1 MFGRL
6 VSLDD
11 NAQLFAFGNSEPHNS
26 FSTATNGPI
35 LNRMTRPP
43 KSYRS
48 KKLGDR
54 ELSPETLMMG
64 YGYAPS
70 MSEGALKPPLFQTST
85 FVFRNAEEGKA
96 SFELAYGLREKK
108 RDEEMHLIYSR
119 INNPNL
125 EVLEDRLA
133 VWDGAEKALAFAS
146 GMAAIS
152 TTLMTFLRP
161 GDSFV
166 FSEPVYGGTEFL
178 IHTILPQFGAH
189 GVGFMAEGGEAG
201 FREAA
206 KQAAALAAKN
216 GGKVGAIYVE
226 TPANP
231 TNGLVDI
238 CVAREISETLK
249 GSSGRPPVIVDNTF
263 LGPLWQKPL
272 SLGADICVT
281 SLTKYVGGHSDLIAG
296 AASGGANWIGQVA
309 VFRTIFGTMTD
320 PHTAWLLL
328 RSLETLKLRMDA
340 AELGARK
347 VAAYLQT
354 HPRVKSVWYL
364 GFLPADH
371 PDRPLFERQCVTAG
385 STFSFEIDG
394 GEKEAFAFLDKLQII
409 KLAVSLGG
417 TETLASH
424 PAAMTHSDVPKQ
436 SRERLGITES
446 LVRLSI
452 GVENPDDLI
461 ADIAQALEV

>member
-1 MFGRL
+1 MAR
-6 VSLDD
+6 
-11 NAQLFAFGNSEPHNS
+11 
-26 FSTATNGPI
+26 TAKP
-35 LNRMTRPP
+35 
-43 KSYRS
+43 YRS
-48 KKLGDR
+48 RKLGDR
-54 ELSPETLMMG
+54 TLSPETLMMG
-64 YGYAPS
+64 YGFSPHL
-70 MSEGALKPPLFQTST
+70 SEGALKPPLFQTST
-85 FVFRNAEEGKA
+85 FVFETAEDGKA
-96 SFELAYGLREKK
+96 SFELAYGLREKE
-108 RDEEMHLIYSR
+108 RGEEMHLIYSR

-161 GDSFV
+161 GDAFV
-166 FSEPVYGGTEFL
+166 FSEPVYGGTEYL
-178 IHTILPQFGAH
+178 VHNILPQFGAK
-189 GVGFMAEGGEAG
+189 GVGFMAEGGAEA
-201 FREAA
+201 FRAAVEEAR
-206 KQAAALAAKN
+206 ALAGES

-238 CVAREISETLK
+238 ALARELSESLK
-249 GSSGRPPVIVDNTF
+249 GPTGRPPVIVDNTF
-263 LGPLWQKPL
+263 LGPLWQQPL
-272 SLGADICVT
+272 GLGADICVT

-296 AASGGANWIGQVA
+296 AVSGEASWIGQVA
-309 VFRTIFGTMTD
+309 VFRTILGTMTD

-328 RSLETLKLRMDA
+328 RSLETLKIRMDA

-354 HPRVKSVWYL
+354 HPKVKSVWYL
-364 GFLPADH
+364 PFLPEDH
-371 PDRPLFERQCVTAG
+371 PDRALFEKQCKTAG
-385 STFSFEIDG
+385 STFSFEIAG
-394 GEKEAFAFLDKLQII
+394 GEKEAFAFLNSLQVI

-424 PAAMTHSDVPKQ
+424 PAAMTHSDVPPDERQ
-436 SRERLGITES
+436 RLGITES
-446 LVRLSI
+446 LIRLSI

-461 ADIAQALEV
+461 ADIEQALG

>member
-1 MFGRL
+1 
-6 VSLDD
+6 
-11 NAQLFAFGNSEPHNS
+11 
-26 FSTATNGPI
+26 
-35 LNRMTRPP
+35 
-43 KSYRS
+43 
-48 KKLGDR
+48 
-54 ELSPETLMMG
+54 MMG
-64 YGYAPS
+64 YGYSPHL
-70 MSEGALKPPLFQTST
+70 SEGALKPPLFQTST
-85 FVFRNAEEGKA
+85 FVFGTAEEGKA
-96 SFELAYGLREKK
+96 SFELAYGLREKA

-178 IHTILPQFGAH
+178 IHTLLPQYGIN
-189 GVGFMAEGGEAG
+189 GVGFMAEGGEAS

-206 KQAAALAAKN
+206 KQATAQAAKS
-216 GGKVGAIYVE
+216 GGRVGAIYVE

-238 CVAREISETLK
+238 AVAREISESLA
-249 GSSGRPPVIVDNTF
+249 GPAGRPPVIVDNTF

-272 SLGADICVT
+272 SHGADLCIT

-296 AASGGANWIGQVA
+296 AASGAASWVGQVA

-347 VAAYLQT
+347 VAAYLAK

-364 GFLPADH
+364 GFLPKDH
-371 PDRPLFERQCVTAG
+371 PDRPLFERQCATAG
-385 STFSFEIDG
+385 STFAFEIDG
-394 GEKEAFAFLDKLQII
+394 GEKEAFAFLDKLQVI

-436 SRERLGITES
+436 SRERLGITDS

-461 ADIAQALEV
+461 ADIEQALEI

>member
-1 MFGRL
+1 MK
-6 VSLDD
+6 
-11 NAQLFAFGNSEPHNS
+11 
-26 FSTATNGPI
+26 
-35 LNRMTRPP
+35 RPTKP
-43 KSYRS
+43 YRS
-48 KKLGDR
+48 RKIGNR
-54 ELSPETLMMG
+54 TLSPETLMMG
-64 YGYAPS
+64 YGYSPHL
-70 MSEGALKPPLFQTST
+70 SEGALKPPLFQTST
-85 FVFRNAEEGKA
+85 FVFDTAEDGKA
-96 SFELAYGLREKK
+96 SFELAYGLREK
-108 RDEEMHLIYSR
+108 RRGEEMHLIYSR

-166 FSEPVYGGTEFL
+166 FSEPVYGGTEYL
-178 IHTILPQFGAH
+178 VHNILPQYGAK
-189 GVGFMAEGGEAG
+189 GVGFMAEGGADA
-201 FREAA
+201 FREAVR
-206 KQAAALAAKN
+206 KAADLAAKS

-238 CVAREISETLK
+238 GLARELSQSLK
-249 GSSGRPPVIVDNTF
+249 GQAGRPPVIVDNTF
-263 LGPLWQKPL
+263 LGPLWQSPL
-272 SLGADICVT
+272 ALGADLCLT

-296 AASGGANWIGQVA
+296 SASGDANWIGQVA
-309 VFRTIFGTMTD
+309 VFRTILGTMTD

-340 AELGARK
+340 AERGARK
-347 VAAYLQT
+347 VAAYLRT
-354 HPRVKSVWYL
+354 HKRVKSVWYL
-364 GFLPADH
+364 PFLPENH
-371 PDRPLFERQCVTAG
+371 PDRALFESQCKSAG
-385 STFSFEIDG
+385 STFSFEIEG
-394 GEKEAFAFLDKLQII
+394 GEAEAFAFLNRLQVI

-424 PAAMTHSDVPKQ
+424 PAAMTHSDVPPGERK
-436 SRERLGITES
+436 RLGITES

-461 ADIAQALEV
+461 ADIEQALG

>member
-1 MFGRL
+1 
-6 VSLDD
+6 
-11 NAQLFAFGNSEPHNS
+11 
-26 FSTATNGPI
+26 
-35 LNRMTRPP
+35 MTRAP
-43 KSYRS
+43 KPYRS
-48 KKLGDR
+48 RKLGDR
-54 ELSPETLMMG
+54 ELAPETLMMG
-64 YGYAPS
+64 YGYSPHL
-70 MSEGALKPPLFQTST
+70 SEGALKPPLFQTST
-85 FVFRNAEEGKA
+85 FVFGTAEEGKA
-96 SFELAYGLREKK
+96 SFELAYGLREKN
-108 RDEEMHLIYSR
+108 RGEEMHLIYSR

-166 FSEPVYGGTEFL
+166 FSEPVYGGTEYL
-178 IHTILPQFGAH
+178 VHTILPQFGIT
-189 GVGFMAEGGEAG
+189 GVGFMAEAGGQG
-201 FREAA
+201 IREAV
-206 KQAAALAAKN
+206 QAAVEKANAS
-216 GGKVGAIYVE
+216 GGKVGAIYIE

-238 CVAREISETLK
+238 ALAREQAEQLK
-249 GSSGRPPVIVDNTF
+249 TDAGRPPVIVDNTF
-263 LGPLWQKPL
+263 LGPIWQQPL
-272 SLGADICVT
+272 KLGADICVT

-296 AASGGANWIGQVA
+296 AASGSAQWVGQVA
-309 VFRTIFGTMTD
+309 VFRTILGTMTD

-328 RSLETLKLRMDA
+328 RSLETLKVRMDA

-347 VAAYLQT
+347 VAAYLQD

-364 GFLPADH
+364 PFLPKDH
-371 PDRPLFERQCVTAG
+371 PDRALFEKQCVTAG
-385 STFSFEIDG
+385 STFSFEIQG
-394 GEKEAFAFLDKLQII
+394 GEKAAFDFLNKLQVI

-424 PAAMTHSDVPKQ
+424 PAAMTHSDVPPDQ
-436 SRERLGITES
+436 RQRLGITES
-446 LVRLSI
+446 LIRLSI

-461 ADIAQALEV
+461 ADIEQALGQ

>member
-1 MFGRL
+1 
-6 VSLDD
+6 
-11 NAQLFAFGNSEPHNS
+11 
-26 FSTATNGPI
+26 
-35 LNRMTRPP
+35 MTRTP
-43 KSYRS
+43 KPYKSRRI
-48 KKLGDR
+48 GDR

-64 YGYAPS
+64 YGYSPHL
-70 MSEGALKPPLFQTST
+70 SEGALKPPLFQTST
-85 FVFRNAEEGKA
+85 FVFGSAGEGKA

-108 RDEEMHLIYSR
+108 RGEEMALIYSR

-133 VWDGAEKALAFAS
+133 VWDAAEKALAFAS

-161 GDSFV
+161 GDTFV
-166 FSEPVYGGTEFL
+166 FSEPVYGGTEYL
-178 IHTILPQFGAH
+178 VHNILPQFGAK
-189 GVGFMAEGGEAG
+189 GVGFMAEAGAQG
-201 FREAA
+201 FREAVG
-206 KQAAALAAKN
+206 KAAEEAAKT

-238 CVAREISETLK
+238 ALARELSESLK
-249 GSSGRPPVIVDNTF
+249 GAAGRPPVIVDNTF
-263 LGPLWQKPL
+263 LGPIWQQPL
-272 SLGADICVT
+272 KLGADICVT

-296 AASGGANWIGQVA
+296 SASGDASWIGQVA
-309 VFRTIFGTMTD
+309 VFRTILGTMTD

-328 RSLETLKLRMDA
+328 RSLETLKVRMDA
-340 AELGARK
+340 AERGAQK
-347 VAAYLQT
+347 VAAYLRD

-364 GFLPADH
+364 PFLPKDH
-371 PDRPLFERQCVTAG
+371 PDRALFEKQCVTAG
-385 STFSFEIDG
+385 STFSFEIQG
-394 GEKEAFAFLDKLQII
+394 GEKEAFAFLDKLQVI

-424 PAAMTHSDVPKQ
+424 PAAMTHSDVPPAERQ
-436 SRERLGITES
+436 RLGITES

-461 ADIAQALEV
+461 ADIEQALGQ

>member
-1 MFGRL
+1 
-6 VSLDD
+6 
-11 NAQLFAFGNSEPHNS
+11 
-26 FSTATNGPI
+26 
-35 LNRMTRPP
+35 
-43 KSYRS
+43 
-48 KKLGDR
+48 
-54 ELSPETLMMG
+54 MMG
-64 YGYAPS
+64 YGYAPDL
-70 MSEGALKPPLFQTST
+70 SEGALKPPLFQTST

-96 SFELAYGLREKK
+96 FFELAYGLREK
-108 RDEEMHLIYSR
+108 RRGEEIGLIYSR

-152 TTLMTFLRP
+152 TSLMTFLRP

-178 IHTILPQFGAH
+178 VHNILPQFGVK
-189 GVGFMAEGGEAG
+189 GVSFMAESGEAG
-201 FREAA
+201 LREAA
-206 KQAAALAAKN
+206 MAAAAKAAQS
-216 GGKVGAIYVE
+216 GGKVGAIYIE

-238 CVAREISETLK
+238 GLAREISE
-249 GSSGRPPVIVDNTF
+249 SMASPAGRPPVIVDNTF
-263 LGPLWQKPL
+263 LGPLWQAPL
-272 SLGADICVT
+272 KLGADLCVT

-296 AASGGANWIGQVA
+296 ACSGEEGWVGPVR
-309 VFRTIFGTMTD
+309 VMRTIMGTMTD

-328 RSLETLKLRMDA
+328 RSLETLKVRMDA

-347 VAAYLQT
+347 VAEYLSK

-364 GFLPADH
+364 GFLPKDH
-371 PDRPLFERQCVTAG
+371 SDRALYEKQCTTPG

-394 GEKEAFAFLDKLQII
+394 GEAEAFAVLNAFKVI

-424 PAAMTHSDVPKQ
+424 PAAMTHSDVPPDERK
-436 SRERLGITES
+436 RLGITES
-446 LVRLSI
+446 LIRLSVGI
-452 GVENPDDLI
+452 ENPDDLI
-461 ADIAQALEV
+461 ADLEQALKA

>member
-1 MFGRL
+1 MSR
-6 VSLDD
+6 S
-11 NAQLFAFGNSEPHNS
+11 
-26 FSTATNGPI
+26 
-35 LNRMTRPP
+35 P

-48 KKLGDR
+48 RKLGDR
-54 ELSPETLMMG
+54 SLAPETLMMG
-64 YGYAPS
+64 YGYSPDL
-70 MSEGALKPPLFQTST
+70 SEGALKPPLFQTST

-96 SFELAYGLREKK
+96 SFELAYGLREKR

-178 IHTILPQFGAH
+178 VHNILPQFGVK
-189 GVGFMAEGGEAG
+189 GVGFMAEAGETG
-201 FREAA
+201 LREAA
-206 KQAAALAAKN
+206 MAAAAKAARE
-216 GGKVGAIYVE
+216 GGKVGAIYIE

-238 CVAREISETLK
+238 GLARSISEDMKTDQ
-249 GSSGRPPVIVDNTF
+249 GRPPVVVDNTF
-263 LGPLWQKPL
+263 LGPIWQKPL
-272 SLGADICVT
+272 ELGADLSVT

-296 AASGGANWIGQVA
+296 AVSGAASWIGQVA
-309 VFRTIFGTMTD
+309 VFRTILGTMTD

-328 RSLETLKLRMDA
+328 RSLETLKVRMDA

-347 VAAYLQT
+347 VAAYLKD

-364 GFLPADH
+364 GFLPKDH
-371 PDRPLFERQCVTAG
+371 PDRALYDKQCLTPG
-385 STFSFEIDG
+385 STFSFEIKG
-394 GEKEAFAFLDKLQII
+394 GEKEAFDFLNRLQVI

-424 PAAMTHSDVPKQ
+424 PAAMTHSDVPPAE
-436 SRERLGITES
+436 RERLGITES

-461 ADIAQALEV
+461 ADIEQALGA

>member
-1 MFGRL
+1 
-6 VSLDD
+6 
-11 NAQLFAFGNSEPHNS
+11 
-26 FSTATNGPI
+26 
-35 LNRMTRPP
+35 
-43 KSYRS
+43 
-48 KKLGDR
+48 
-54 ELSPETLMMG
+54 MMG
-64 YGYAPS
+64 YGYSPHL
-70 MSEGALKPPLFQTST
+70 SEGALKPPLFQTST
-85 FVFRNAEEGKA
+85 FVFGTAEEGKA
-96 SFELAYGLREKK
+96 SFELAYGLREKQ
-108 RDEEMHLIYSR
+108 RGEEMHLIYSR

-161 GDSFV
+161 GDTFV

-178 IHTILPQFGAH
+178 VHTILPQFGVK
-189 GVGFMAEGGEAG
+189 GVGFMAEAG
-201 FREAA
+201 QAGLREAA
-206 KQAAALAAKN
+206 KTAAAQAKAS
-216 GGKVGAIYVE
+216 GGKVGAIYIE

-238 CVAREISETLK
+238 GLAREIADEVK
-249 GSSGRPPVIVDNTF
+249 GDGPRPPVIVDNTF
-263 LGPLWQKPL
+263 LGPIWQQPL
-272 SLGADICVT
+272 KLGADICVT

-296 AASGGANWIGQVA
+296 AASGDASWVGQVA
-309 VFRTIFGTMTD
+309 VFRTILGTMTD

-328 RSLETLKLRMDA
+328 RSLETLKVRMDA

-347 VAAYLQT
+347 VAAYLRD

-364 GFLPADH
+364 PFLPADH
-371 PDRPLFERQCVTAG
+371 ADRALFEKQCITAG

-394 GEKEAFAFLDKLQII
+394 GEAAAFGFLNKLQVI

-424 PAAMTHSDVPKQ
+424 PAAMTHSDVPPDQ
-436 SRERLGITES
+436 RQRLGITES
-446 LVRLSI
+446 LIRLSI

-461 ADIAQALEV
+461 ADIEQALGQ

>member
-1 MFGRL
+1 MSR
-6 VSLDD
+6 S
-11 NAQLFAFGNSEPHNS
+11 
-26 FSTATNGPI
+26 
-35 LNRMTRPP
+35 P

-48 KKLGDR
+48 RKLGDR
-54 ELSPETLMMG
+54 SLAPETLMMG
-64 YGYAPS
+64 YGYSPDL
-70 MSEGALKPPLFQTST
+70 SEGALKPPLFQTST

-96 SFELAYGLREKK
+96 SFELAYGLREKQ

-178 IHTILPQFGAH
+178 VHNILPQFGVK
-189 GVGFMAEGGEAG
+189 GVGFMAEAGETG
-201 FREAA
+201 LREAA
-206 KQAAALAAKN
+206 MAAAAKAARE
-216 GGKVGAIYVE
+216 GGKVGAIYIE

-238 CVAREISETLK
+238 GLARSISEDMKTDQ
-249 GSSGRPPVIVDNTF
+249 GRPPVVVDNTF
-263 LGPLWQKPL
+263 LGPIWQKPL
-272 SLGADICVT
+272 ELGADLSVT

-296 AASGGANWIGQVA
+296 AVSGAASWIGQVA
-309 VFRTIFGTMTD
+309 VFRTILGTMTD

-328 RSLETLKLRMDA
+328 RSLETLKVRMDA

-347 VAAYLQT
+347 VAAYLKD

-364 GFLPADH
+364 GFLPKDH
-371 PDRPLFERQCVTAG
+371 PDRALYDKQCLTPG
-385 STFSFEIDG
+385 STFSFEIKG
-394 GEKEAFAFLDKLQII
+394 GEKEAFDFLNRLQVI

-424 PAAMTHSDVPKQ
+424 PAAMTHSDVPPAE
-436 SRERLGITES
+436 RERLGITES

-461 ADIAQALEV
+461 ADIEQALGA